1 MMSMLTLDKAKRSSA
16 GMMMT
21 GKVYSY
27 TRFSTP
33 GQAKGDSL
41 RRQTKAAED
50 WAKTR
55 GMALD
60 TELTFHDAGLSA
72 WTGENEAGALGLFR
86 QAVKEG
92 IVPPGSVLAVESFDR
107 LSRQGIRKTQRLVED
122 IVELGVSIVT
132 LTDGKLYD
140 DAALDDPL
148 ASIMLIL
155 TASRAREESDMK
167 SRRIGAAWA
176 NKRARAGEGHV
187 LTKNGPSWLT
197 LSDDRKTWTVDETK
211 AEAVRRVYALALEGL
226 GPKAIAGRLND
237 EGVPTL
243 ENSVGQATM
252 WRSSTIQHLLQYSA
266 VAGALTT
273 NDRDTAKRQTV
284 EGYFPAVVDAETYS
298 TVQAM
303 RSGAKLPKGRH
314 AVDQTVK
321 SVLAGLARC
330 HLCDKSMS
338 RVTKHGGKVVYLI
351 CDGARFRSGC
361 TYHSVRYQPV
371 VDALVADAER
381 LTGMAEIAAGGP
393 VLVDLQTVEEHIS
406 VTEDE
411 LGNLL
416 DALARDPSPAIRERI
431 RETEDSLDQ
440 MRAEARELGERAAL
454 SAGPMVAVRLERLR
468 GALSAE
474 PMDARAVNVALKA
487 CASKVIVDWQTGYL
501 SVRWVHGGE
510 TSVMFAWREAEG

>member
-132 LTDGKLYD
+132 LTDGKLHD

-155 TASRAREESDMK
+155 TASK
-167 SRRIGAAWA
+167 QIPFG
-176 NKRARAGEGHV
+176 
-187 LTKNGPSWLT
+187 
-197 LSDDRKTWTVDETK
+197 
-211 AEAVRRVYALALEGL
+211 
-226 GPKAIAGRLND
+226 
-237 EGVPTL
+237 
-243 ENSVGQATM
+243 
-252 WRSSTIQHLLQYSA
+252 
-266 VAGALTT
+266 
-273 NDRDTAKRQTV
+273 
-284 EGYFPAVVDAETYS
+284 
-298 TVQAM
+298 
-303 RSGAKLPKGRH
+303 
-314 AVDQTVK
+314 
-321 SVLAGLARC
+321 
-330 HLCDKSMS
+330 
-338 RVTKHGGKVVYLI
+338 
-351 CDGARFRSGC
+351 
-361 TYHSVRYQPV
+361 
-371 VDALVADAER
+371 
-381 LTGMAEIAAGGP
+381 
-393 VLVDLQTVEEHIS
+393 
-406 VTEDE
+406 
-411 LGNLL
+411 
-416 DALARDPSPAIRERI
+416 
-431 RETEDSLDQ
+431 
-440 MRAEARELGERAAL
+440 
-454 SAGPMVAVRLERLR
+454 
-468 GALSAE
+468 
-474 PMDARAVNVALKA
+474 
-487 CASKVIVDWQTGYL
+487 
-501 SVRWVHGGE
+501 
-510 TSVMFAWREAEG
+510 